1 MKEKVTKL
9 RQMTT
14 ISESVPWGLRG
25 VHPVWHDWV
34 GEVDIFLVGQI
45 VVWGFWF
52 QIYSSW
58 FLTFLQH
65 YFPTM
70 FDQAVEFMPCWFILC
85 IITLLWIFKYI
96 FMGFHVVRL
105 FFFCISQA
113 YFFLCSNTVFNAGT
127 DDDTFK
133 LLALLLFCEFLKM
146 LLCFYLWNHTLRFK
160 I

>member
-14 ISESVPWGLRG
+14 ISESVPWGLLG
-25 VHPVWHDWV
+25 VHPVWYDWV
-34 GEVDIFLVGQI
+34 GKVDIFLVGQI

-105 FFFCISQA
+105 FFGISQA